1 MSETLVK
8 SAVDIANKWGIFAA
22 MVTFFIWQSNVRE
35 TAMRAEMD
43 RDRTFVRDTL
53 VEALR
58 QNTSA
63 LSQCTAVL
71 ARVGVSSTVGEHR

>member
-1 MSETLVK
+1 MSEVILK

-22 MVTFFIWQSNVRE
+22 MVIFFIWQSNVRE
-35 TAMRAEMD
+35 TAMRSEMEKD
-43 RDRTFVRDTL
+43 RMFVRDTL

-63 LSQCTAVL
+63 LNQCTTVL
-71 ARVGVSSTVGEHR
+71 TRVATGGAQ